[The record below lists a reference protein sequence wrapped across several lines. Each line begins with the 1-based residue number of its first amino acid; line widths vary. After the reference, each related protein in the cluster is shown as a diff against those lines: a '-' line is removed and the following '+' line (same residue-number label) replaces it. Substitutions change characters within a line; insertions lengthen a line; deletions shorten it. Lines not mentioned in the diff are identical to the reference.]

1 MDATVNTQLIE
12 EQRRRLTALMTT
24 SETTAEKIRSFISTA
39 MKEAR
44 DKVAAGIKFAN
55 DPRGAAQAV
64 KRRVYQKYLGGDI
77 NIMASPGSHSQST
90 YEPPRKLQP
99 HQRGGNR
106 RLRSARTQQ
115 IMSYGPLDRAFILR
129 MVNSGTKPRY
139 ANGSNGS
146 WSKSG
151 SNRTFFKLQEQGDY
165 YRGSI
170 GARNFFGRLG
180 DPAVK
185 SAVRRLSKMIDE
197 EFNRQLGET
206 S

>member
-1 MDATVNTQLIE
+1 MEANVNTQLIE

-44 DKVAAGIKFAN
+44 DKVASGIKFAN

-77 NIMASPGSHSQST
+77 NIMAGDGSHSKTT

-129 MVNSGTKPRY
+129 IVNSGTKKPRY
-139 ANGSNGS
+139 AGYGRNGDTQAQYKKFV
-146 WSKSG
+146 SKHEG
-151 SNRTFFKLQEQGDY
+151 RG